1 MVAERSGRPWTV
13 EEYLWLERNS
23 LVKHEYV
30 DGTVYALAGVTRAE
44 SRIAMNAGALLNV
57 ALVDGP
63 WRVFISDIKV
73 RIGTRIFR
81 YADLAV
87 TCDPRDDGH
96 DQEDEDYISFPTLIL
111 ETLSTSTWREDRGTK
126 FEEYRTIPSFREYV
140 LAEPDRMV
148 VHLYRRQD
156 DGEWSL
162 TTYEAAD
169 EVPLESLGVR
179 LPVAA
184 LYHKVRLRPGGA

>member
-1 MVAERSGRPWTV
+1 MV
-13 EEYLWLERNS
+13 
-23 LVKHEYV
+23 H
-30 DGTVYALAGVTRAE
+30 ALAGVTRAQ

-57 ALVDGP
+57 ALVDSP
-63 WRVFISDIKV
+63 CRVFNSDIKV

-87 TCDPRDDGH
+87 TCDPRDDGY

-111 ETLSTSTWREDRGTK
+111 ETLSTSTRRQDRSTT
-126 FEEYRTIPSFREYV
+126 FEEYGTIPTFRDYV

-156 DGEWSL
+156 DGSWSL

-169 EVPLESLGVR
+169 EAPLESLGVR
-179 LPVAA
+179 LPVVA
-184 LYHKVRLRPGGA
+184 LYHKVRLRPGGQ

>member
-13 EEYLWLERNS
+13 EAYLWLERNS

-30 DGTVYALAGVTRAE
+30 DGTVYALAGVTRAQ

-57 ALVDGP
+57 ALVDSP
-63 WRVFISDIKV
+63 CRVFNSDIKV

-87 TCDPRDDGH
+87 TCDPRDDGY

-111 ETLSTSTWREDRGTK
+111 ETLSASTRREDRSTK
-126 FEEYRTIPSFREYV
+126 FEEYRTIPTFREYV

-156 DGEWSL
+156 DGRWSL

-184 LYHKVRLRPGGA
+184 LYHKVRLRPGGD

>member
-1 MVAERSGRPWTV
+1 MVPLVLYCGEEVPQWSRSEAAVPGR
-13 EEYLWLERNS
+13 
-23 LVKHEYV
+23 
-30 DGTVYALAGVTRAE
+30 
-44 SRIAMNAGALLNV
+44 SRSI
-57 ALVDGP
+57 
-63 WRVFISDIKV
+63 
-73 RIGTRIFR
+73 
-81 YADLAV
+81 Y
-87 TCDPRDDGH
+87 
-96 DQEDEDYISFPTLIL
+96 
-111 ETLSTSTWREDRGTK
+111 TK
-126 FEEYRTIPSFREYV
+126 FEEFRTIPTFREYV

-156 DGEWSL
+156 DDSWSL

>member
-23 LVKHEYV
+23 LVKHEY
-30 DGTVYALAGVTRAE
+30 A
-44 SRIAMNAGALLNV
+44 
-57 ALVDGP
+57 
-63 WRVFISDIKV
+63 
-73 RIGTRIFR
+73 
-81 YADLAV
+81 
-87 TCDPRDDGH
+87 RDR
-96 DQEDEDYISFPTLIL
+96 S
-111 ETLSTSTWREDRGTK
+111 TK
-126 FEEYRTIPSFREYV
+126 FEEYRTIPTFREYV

-148 VHLYRRQD
+148 VHLYRRRD
-156 DGEWSL
+156 DGSWSL

-169 EVPLESLGVR
+169 AVPLESLGVR